1 MREEMRSQQVRC
13 GGVLLLLLLSL
24 LLLLPIASIM
34 SRGCTRG
41 EEGMRG
47 LARSTPARPSHNC
60 RAVTQPSRVTQQC
73 IISRPSRVT
82 QQCIIS
88 RPSRVTQQYI
98 ITQLQRVT

>member
-13 GGVLLLLLLSL
+13 GGVVVLLLLSLLLLLLL

-60 RAVTQPSRVTQQC
+60 RAVTQPSRVTQQ
-73 IISRPSRVT
+73 
-82 QQCIIS
+82 
-88 RPSRVTQQYI
+88 YI
-98 ITQLQRVT
+98 ITQRQRVT